1 MSQLE
6 RWVLIGFFAIVFMM
20 CIGAGLALDSR
31 KACRMELAKQNR
43 TAEDIVKICPQEI
56 EMNRFTNWYRTYYN
70 EITWFIVGWLSMCVI
85 VDFSKGDWTG
95 VVFDIGLIALN
106 YFLNKRS

>member
-1 MSQLE
+1 
-6 RWVLIGFFAIVFMM
+6 
-20 CIGAGLALDSR
+20 
-31 KACRMELAKQNR
+31 
-43 TAEDIVKICPQEI
+43 
-56 EMNRFTNWYRTYYN
+56 MNRFTNWYRTYYN